1 MMFGF
6 LHILHF
12 LLIIQPLVFALQL
25 FVYKSSNSKAA
36 RVLGILMIVVS
47 AFYFTTGG
55 VFLVEIGLEWF
66 TSNFVY
72 SFLLLTNPLFYLY
85 VRALTVPHFKINKKE
100 ALHLLPALVFLPLGI
115 LGSNTELLRME
126 TVRLISTSLYILQFV
141 IYVVLMIVLLIRHS
155 SNIKYYFSFT
165 EGVTLNWLK
174 VFVGFYIV
182 ISVLD
187 ILVFFMESTSA
198 WQLFYYVL
206 MVFFFNFLGFFG
218 VYQPDIYDVSVD
230 NTLDED
236 ESILED
242 DLIESEDD
250 LKLGLRTE
258 KKDALLADILD
269 LMEIE
274 KLFLNNKLS
283 IFELSRK
290 LNVNKSYISRVIN
303 EVRHENFSAFINRYR
318 IEESKLFFQSND
330 YANYTIEGVAH
341 SVGFNSK
348 ASFNTYFKKFTGM
361 TPSQY
366 KQLLRSEKS

>member
-1 MMFGF
+1 MFGF

-25 FVYKSSNSKAA
+25 FVYKNSNSKAA
-36 RVLGILMIVVS
+36 RVLGVLMIAVS
-47 AFYFTTGG
+47 IFYFTTGG
-55 VFLVEIGLEWF
+55 VFLVKIGLEWI

-85 VRALTVPHFKINKKE
+85 VRALTVPHFKFNKKE
-100 ALHLLPALVFLPLGI
+100 ALHLLPALVFLPLGV

-126 TVRLISTSLYILQFV
+126 TVRLVSTSLYNLQFV
-141 IYVVLMIVLLIRHS
+141 VYVVLMIVLLVRHS

-165 EGVTLNWLK
+165 EGVNLNWLK
-174 VFVGFYIV
+174 IFVGFYIV
-182 ISVLD
+182 TSALD
-187 ILVFFMESTSA
+187 ILVFFMENTPA
-198 WQLFYYVL
+198 WQSFYYVL

-218 VYQPDIYDVSVD
+218 VYQPDIYDFNVD
-230 NTLDED
+230 SGSDEND
-236 ESILED
+236 
-242 DLIESEDD
+242 ESEDEAIFESEETI
-250 LKLGLRTE
+250 KTGLPSE
-258 KKDALLADILD
+258 KKDALLADILT
-269 LMEIE
+269 LMETE
-274 KLFLNNKLS
+274 KPYLNSKLS

-290 LNVNKSYISRVIN
+290 LNVNKTYISRVIN
-303 EVRHENFSAFINRYR
+303 EERHENFSAFINRYR

-366 KQLLRSEKS
+366 KQSLRNEKS